1 MQQTTLT
8 TLFKRA
14 RDASHAK
21 NCRLLAERGVGS
33 LGLPEDVTTSVLS
46 YSDLRGVAACA
57 AASSELKRCLA
68 RLSPD
73 LEHRLV
79 LRRFPLLATVAEHV
93 DAEPRELFYSQMHL
107 FEERPH
113 RNLAP
118 TRGLDEYIFSLEI
131 EFQQRDSLMNIVHRE
146 SVFVGT
152 GSPTE
157 GSATLKFHP
166 PADRWEEAVESDMN
180 IFVRVMA
187 TKRFEKGRARL
198 GQGSV
203 DDFYDGLIFYS
214 LGRMRHEVE
223 TGPRPTSFLDQSIGD
238 AWGNEWPELNG
249 KWGVS
254 DFDLHF
260 AWENPNDS
268 REMSVEDAC
277 LALEHYVTW
286 V

>member
-93 DAEPRELFYSQMHL
+93 DAEPRDLFYSQMNL

-118 TRGLDEYIFSLEI
+118 TRGLDEYVFSLEI